1 MGKSSSEMN
10 QTSALIH
17 NIGILVSGDIENPI
31 LEDDALLVKGGLID
45 RIGSYE
51 ELEKQGVD
59 LDIDIQGMT
68 LCPGLVDT
76 HTHPNI
82 GDWVPRTKIFGWMD
96 SSVHAGVTTLISQGE
111 ILVPGKPTDAAG
123 VKALAILA
131 KKVFDNYRPGGVKAH
146 CGALVL
152 EEGLTGDDIREL
164 AREGVWLFAEIGLG
178 GLRDFDKVNLLVQAA
193 RKYGFKIPMHFGP
206 ESVPGTKGGLST
218 DEIIKINPD
227 VVVHFN
233 GGPTSCSL
241 SEMKKLAENCSSFL
255 ELITS
260 GNDRA
265 IGHAITLLR
274 ERGEFSRIILGT
286 DSPSAAG
293 FETVGMLRLIS
304 RISSLS
310 EVPGAIVL
318 AMATGNAAIAYG
330 LNRGVVKPGREADL
344 IVIDAPIGSQGN
356 TALEAIEVGDRV
368 NLGMVM
374 IDGKI
379 ITRVPKR
386 ALPTGKKVLVN
397 GEEDPT
403 NRADIIDIV

>member
-1 MGKSSSEMN
+1 MDKSGSERN

-17 NIGILVSGDIENPI
+17 NIGTLVSGDIENPI
-31 LEDDALLVKGGLID
+31 LKDDAVLIKGGLID
-45 RIGSYE
+45 QVGHYE
-51 ELEKQGVD
+51 ELEKQSVD
-59 LDIDIQGMT
+59 LNIDIQGMT
-68 LCPGLVDT
+68 LCPGLIDT

-82 GDWVPRTKIFGWMD
+82 GDWVPRIKIFGWMD

-111 ILVPGKPTDAAG
+111 ILVPGRPADVAG

-131 KKVFDNYRPGGVKAH
+131 KKVFDNHRPSDVKAH
-146 CGALVL
+146 CGALIL
-152 EEGLTGDDIREL
+152 EDGLTEGDIKEMANER
-164 AREGVWLFAEIGLG
+164 VWLFAEIGLG
-178 GLRDFDKVNLLVQAA
+178 GLRDFDKVNSLVQTA

-255 ELITS
+255 ELISS

-274 ERGEFSRIILGT
+274 ERGEFNRIILGT
-286 DSPSAAG
+286 DSPSGAG
-293 FETVGMLRLIS
+293 FESVGIIRLIS
-304 RISSLS
+304 RISSLY

-318 AMATGNAAIAYG
+318 AMATGNAARAYG
-330 LNRGVVKPGREADL
+330 LNRGLVKPGKEADL
-344 IVIDAPIGSQGN
+344 IAIDAPIGSQGK
-356 TALEAIEVGDRV
+356 TALEAIEVGDRP

-374 IDGKI
+374 IDGKV

-397 GEEDPT
+397 SEADPT
-403 NRADIIDIV
+403 RRIDICDTV